1 MVTSKDIVEVM
12 LRPER
17 IGRKS
22 LGIDDTQDRLDIAIS
37 GILDKNILTS
47 NIDDT
52 LQSVTDLMVSQN
64 STYCVIKSIDE
75 VQGIIT
81 YRDII
86 NLLGEKVEEEIPIFL
101 IGLPD
106 DPLDAEL
113 AKSKFT
119 NLVKLLKK
127 IYPDIEQARCRVKIR
142 EIQGA
147 RKRYEVDASIISTHA
162 VANFVNVGWDLPKM
176 FDQMSDSLKKRIA
189 HRVTRKQKGLRY
201 RVRPA
206 P

>member
-1 MVTSKDIVEVM
+1 MPVIQFQ
-12 LRPER
+12 R
-17 IGRKS
+17 
-22 LGIDDTQDRLDIAIS
+22 
-37 GILDKNILTS
+37 
-47 NIDDT
+47 
-52 LQSVTDLMVSQN
+52 

-86 NLLGEKVEEEIPIFL
+86 NLLGEKVEEIPVFL
-101 IGLPD
+101 IDLPE
-106 DPLDAEL
+106 DPIDEEL
-113 AKSKFT
+113 TKSKFT
-119 NLVKLLKK
+119 KLVKLLKK

-147 RKRYEVDASIISTHA
+147 RKRYEVDVSIISTHA
-162 VANFVNVGWDLPKM
+162 VANFVNVGWDLPKI

-189 HRVTRKQKGLRY
+189 HRVTQKQKGLRY